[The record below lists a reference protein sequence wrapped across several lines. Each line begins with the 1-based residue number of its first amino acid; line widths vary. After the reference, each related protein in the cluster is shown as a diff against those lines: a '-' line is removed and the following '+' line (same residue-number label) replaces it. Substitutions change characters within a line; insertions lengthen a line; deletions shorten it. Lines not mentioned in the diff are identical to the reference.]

1 MTSYTRKLLAW
12 PARAWRGPRT
22 SAPGFDLRASSVL
35 GDARARRPFERI
47 KYQARLT
54 ASTRARV
61 PFLSFLDRHPLWA
74 EMFRQEPGLHYAPL
88 RSLFDRRLTARQ
100 RYLACVNDLS
110 EALRLWGPTLA
121 ADIARGHAPVLFAN
135 DHLQV
140 RLMRNRVSPHEGF
153 WALRLRT
160 AGGVDLFN
168 LSFGF
173 PASGACYVGSLQ
185 GLRRPSDDAATAI
198 RALTKQC
205 HGLRPHGLLLA
216 VLQAACGHWGV
227 ERLVGVDDARQ
238 VKRRR
243 DAARQGFVF
252 DYGKFWASQGGL
264 QTQADA
270 NWTLPTRPA
279 RKPLEA
285 VPSHKRS
292 EYRKRHALLDDLLA
306 RVADALG
313 DPASPPAAD
322 ATMKPGHDLKLLGLS
337 PRHGVAPAPLARL
350 WLIGATPELADWALH
365 LAA

>member
-1 MTSYTRKLLAW
+1 MTSYTRKLLVW
-12 PARAWRGPRT
+12 PARAWPG
-22 SAPGFDLRASSVL
+22 APARAHAFDLRASSVL
-35 GDARARRPFERI
+35 GDARARRPIERI
-47 KYQARLT
+47 KYQVRLT
-54 ASTRARV
+54 TSTRART
-61 PFLSFLDRHPLWA
+61 PLLRFLDGHPLWA
-74 EMFRQEPGLHYAPL
+74 EMFRHEPGLHYAPL

-121 ADIARGHAPVLFAN
+121 ADIARGHALTLFAN
-135 DHLQV
+135 DALAVQ
-140 RLMRNRVSPHEGF
+140 LMRNRVSPHEGF

-160 AGGVDLFN
+160 KDGLDLFN

-173 PASGACYVGSLQ
+173 PAPATCYVGSLQ
-185 GLRRPSDDAATAI
+185 GLRKPSDETATAI

-216 VLQAACGHWGV
+216 VLQVACSHWGL
-227 ERLVGVDDARQ
+227 ERLVGVDDSRQ

-243 DAARQGFVF
+243 NAARQGFVF
-252 DYGKFWASQGGL
+252 DYGEFWASQGGR
-264 QTQADA
+264 QAQIDA
-270 NWTLPTRPA
+270 NWTLPLQPA

-292 EYRKRHALLDDLLA
+292 EYRKRHALLDDLQA

-313 DPASPPAAD
+313 DSPSPTAND
-322 ATMKPGHDLKLLGLS
+322 AGMQPGQSRRLLGLS
-337 PRHGVAPAPLARL
+337 ARRGIPSAPLARL
-350 WLIGATPELADWALH
+350 WLIGSTPELADWALH